1 MASRALSCSI
11 SNFIL
16 AADLS
21 LGTLVI
27 PTRQMGKLKLR
38 KVKLPAPDSCK
49 WADTELRFELRSS
62 GSSVPAFY
70 GAACLLSPRG
80 RRSLLLMQK
89 IECVVVEKV
98 LSPFRNSVPSHVSDT
113 ISMTNVCLLYAT
125 STPVFALPHLGG
137 SPVG

>member
-1 MASRALSCSI
+1 MASHALSCSS

-38 KVKLPAPDSCK
+38 EVKLLAPASCR
-49 WADTELRFELRSS
+49 WADTELGFELRAS

-70 GAACLLSPRG
+70 GPACLLSPRG
-80 RRSLLLMQK
+80 RQSLFLMQK
-89 IECVVVEKV
+89 TECVVVEKV
-98 LSPFRNSVPSHVSDT
+98 LSPFRNSVPGHVSDT
-113 ISMTNVCLLYAT
+113 ISTTNVCFLYTT
-125 STPVFALPHLGG
+125 STPVFPLPHLGG